1 MSFFKFSMQPPIN
14 SLRHRL
20 HMGESYMGD
29 PALDEQRRSARR
41 VLTKL
46 LPGPLL
52 DQEQKVLHCRPI
64 DLSQEGLSILTEVQ
78 LSIGQQL
85 TLKTHN
91 QSVTLEVVWQRQDFG
106 KHGLMRYGLRA
117 IDPTTDLEHMFR
129 STGCLK

>member
-1 MSFFKFSMQPPIN
+1 MFLS
-14 SLRHRL
+14 HRL
-20 HMGESYMGD
+20 HMGESYMGES
-29 PALDEQRRSARR
+29 ALDEQRRSPRR

-52 DQEQKVLHCRPI
+52 DSENKVLHCRPI

-78 LSIGQQL
+78 MSIGTKL

-91 QSVTLEVVWQRQDFG
+91 QTVAFEVIWQKPDFG
-106 KHGLMRYGLRA
+106 KRGLTRYGLRSSDES
-117 IDPTTDLEHMFR
+117 IDLEHMFR

>member
-1 MSFFKFSMQPPIN
+1 MTFFKFLMQAPIVF
-14 SLRHRL
+14 SSHRL
-20 HMGESYMGD
+20 HMGESYMGN
-29 PALDEQRRSARR
+29 PALDEQRRSTRR

-64 DLSQEGLSILTEVQ
+64 DLSEEGLSILTEVQ

-91 QSVTLEVVWQRQDFG
+91 QSVTLEVMWQRPDFG
-106 KHGLMRYGLRA
+106 KQGLIRYGLRS
-117 IDPTTDLEHMFR
+117 IDPTIDLEHIFR